1 MVLLLIALNM
11 MSDIGVVNIGCVF
24 PRRSWGCATGA
35 LNSIQ
40 HPMSWIDNKCIYIYN
55 ISVICGPN
63 ITVQCKEYEYIVT
76 YGTNTHSNTYK
87 KKKEKKHKEEKNI

>member
-1 MVLLLIALNM
+1 MVLLLIALNA
-11 MSDIGVVNIGCVF
+11 MSAGGVVNIGCVF
-24 PRRSWGCATGA
+24 PRRSWGCAASA

-63 ITVQCKEYEYIVT
+63 ITVQCKEYDYVVT
-76 YGTNTHSNTYK
+76 YGRNTHIHTYK
-87 KKKEKKHKEEKNI
+87 NEKKET